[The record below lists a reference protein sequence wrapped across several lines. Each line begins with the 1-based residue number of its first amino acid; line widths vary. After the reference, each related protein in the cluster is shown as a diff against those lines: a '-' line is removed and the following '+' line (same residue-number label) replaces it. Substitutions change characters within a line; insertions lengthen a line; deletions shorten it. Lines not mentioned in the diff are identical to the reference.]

1 MEPAG
6 YTTVWDRMK
15 WPEGSKVT
23 PASPAYPSGG
33 SRGIIPTVGWIT
45 SSPWDV
51 RGELEVDT
59 VWVLSVQDCKK
70 GKGWGEAL
78 GERRPV
84 VEAKAAQ
91 DIGNG
96 VMGWFPGIWHAT
108 GDWGIC
114 GG

>member
-1 MEPAG
+1 M
-6 YTTVWDRMK
+6 DR
-15 WPEGSKVT
+15 
-23 PASPAYPSGG
+23 
-33 SRGIIPTVGWIT
+33 
-45 SSPWDV
+45 
-51 RGELEVDT
+51 
-59 VWVLSVQDCKK
+59 VWVLSVQDCKE

-108 GDWGIC
+108 SDWGIC
-114 GG
+114 GR